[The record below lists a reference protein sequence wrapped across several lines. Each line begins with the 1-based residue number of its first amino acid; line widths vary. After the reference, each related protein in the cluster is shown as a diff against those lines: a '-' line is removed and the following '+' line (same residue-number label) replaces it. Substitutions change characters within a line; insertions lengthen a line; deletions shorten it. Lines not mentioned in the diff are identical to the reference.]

1 MITVANLIHT
11 AARVQYAFEHKRIR
25 IEELCDPEKILHI
38 DSKVLDEAE
47 AQEEPAEILVE
58 AATVDETDEEAGEEG
73 VEENGTGPKKKLTKK
88 DRAELLRKTVD
99 TIGREGQPGEQI
111 QNVISVGML
120 SEGWDAKTVTHIMG
134 LRAFTSQLL
143 CEQVVGRGLRRTSYD
158 VDEATG
164 LFRPEYVNIFG
175 VPFTFLPHE
184 GSADAPPPPPATG
197 KTRIEPVVERRAQYE
212 MSWPNVIRIDH
223 EYRPQLA
230 LDTDKVKRLVLDA
243 YQTPMIAELAP
254 MIDGKPDFTKLKEIH
269 LEELARRFR
278 MQRIVF
284 ETASEVYDLM
294 APTWKGSW
302 EYLLA
307 QLVRLVERYID
318 TGRVVVDPPL
328 FNEDDKRRRIVIT
341 LNMTK
346 IVQHIWEAI
355 RFENALTL
363 EPVFD
368 AERPIRSTGD
378 MLPWYSGKACEHTKR
393 SHINMCVYD
402 SRWEANESLELD
414 RNQNVRAWVKNDHI
428 GFEITYSFKGIIHKF
443 RPDYL
448 VRLTNGKTLILEV
461 KGQDDQQQ
469 QTKREFLSEW
479 VRAVNGH
486 GGFGEWTA
494 DVSRHPKDLLEI
506 LTKQNA
512 EVEIP

>member
-1 MITVANLIHT
+1 M
-11 AARVQYAFEHKRIR
+11 
-25 IEELCDPEKILHI
+25 
-38 DSKVLDEAE
+38 
-47 AQEEPAEILVE
+47 
-58 AATVDETDEEAGEEG
+58 
-73 VEENGTGPKKKLTKK
+73 
-88 DRAELLRKTVD
+88 D

-143 CEQVVGRGLRRTSYD
+143 CEQVVGRGLRRTSYEVERKD
-158 VDEATG
+158 RAVSSQSTSTSLACRSRFFRTKAAPM
-164 LFRPEYVNIFG
+164 LRRRLRRQARPELSLC
-175 VPFTFLPHE
+175 P
-184 GSADAPPPPPATG
+184 
-197 KTRIEPVVERRAQYE
+197 ERRAQYE
-212 MSWPNVIRIDH
+212 MTWPNVIRIDH
-223 EYRPQLA
+223 EYRPQLT
-230 LDTDKVKRLVLDA
+230 LDTDKVNRLVLDA
-243 YQTPMIAELAP
+243 YKTPMIAELAP

-284 ETASEVYDLM
+284 ETASEVYDQM
-294 APTWKGSW
+294 APTWKGSR

-318 TGRVVVDPPL
+318 SGRVIVDPPL

-368 AERPIRSTGD
+368 TERPIRSTGD

-494 DVSRHPKDLLEI
+494 DVSRHPKDVIEI
-506 LTKQNA
+506 LTEQNA
-512 EVEIP
+512 

>member
-1 MITVANLIHT
+1 MNTKEA
-11 AARVQYAFEHKRIR
+11 VQS
-25 IEELCDPEKILHI
+25 L
-38 DSKVLDEAE
+38 
-47 AQEEPAEILVE
+47 
-58 AATVDETDEEAGEEG
+58 
-73 VEENGTGPKKKLTKK
+73 
-88 DRAELLRKTVD
+88 
-99 TIGREGQPGEQI
+99 
-111 QNVISVGML
+111 
-120 SEGWDAKTVTHIMG
+120 
-134 LRAFTSQLL
+134 
-143 CEQVVGRGLRRTSYD
+143 
-158 VDEATG
+158 
-164 LFRPEYVNIFG
+164 PEYVNVPLAELVECSTNPRKMFDDEKLEELAESIRSKG
-175 VPFTFLPHE
+175 VLSPLLARRVNGHFEIVSGARRHRAAQRAGLQEIPVRIVAPNDEEAFETQLIENIQRADVHPFEEAQGFRALLEREGAAYTVEKIAAKTGKASAHIATHE
-184 GSADAPPPPPATG
+184 GSADTPPPPPATG
-197 KTRIEPVVERRAQYE
+197 KTRIEPLTERRAQYE
-212 MSWPNVIRIDH
+212 MTWPNVIRIDH
-223 EYRPQLA
+223 EYRPQLT
-230 LDTDKVKRLVLDA
+230 LDANNVKPLVLDA

-269 LEELARRFR
+269 LEELAKRFR

-284 ETASEVYDLM
+284 ETASEVYDQM
-294 APTWKGSW
+294 APKWKGSR

-307 QLVRLVERYID
+307 QLVRLVEQYID
-318 TGRVVVDPPL
+318 GGRVIVDPPL
-328 FNEDDKRRRIVIT
+328 FNEDDKRRRIIIT

-346 IVQHIWEAI
+346 VVQHLWEAI

-368 AERPIRSTGD
+368 TERPIRSTGD

-402 SRWEANESLELD
+402 SRWEANESLEFD

-448 VRLTNGKTLILEV
+448 VRLTNGKTLILEI

-486 GGFGEWTA
+486 AGFGTWAA
-494 DVSRHPKDLLEI
+494 DVSRHPTDIRAI
-506 LTKQNA
+506 LA
-512 EVEIP
+512 RHS